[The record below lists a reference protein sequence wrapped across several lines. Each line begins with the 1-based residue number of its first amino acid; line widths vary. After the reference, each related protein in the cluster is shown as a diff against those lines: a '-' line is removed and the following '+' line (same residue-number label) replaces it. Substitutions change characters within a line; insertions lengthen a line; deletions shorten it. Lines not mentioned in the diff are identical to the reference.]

1 MGDATSRWS
10 EREVLEF
17 DGLRIETNARRVFV
31 DGAEVALTKTE
42 FDLLVVLAGSAG
54 NLVTSAQIFEQV
66 WGTDW
71 FGDGHAV
78 EVQISR
84 LRRKLGESIKSP
96 RFITTIRGSGYRF
109 DAASR
114 EDFTVITYDDQ
125 LRIAD
130 IRPRDRPFLGW
141 DPLDLIGTF
150 RLFSTGP
157 EAHIPQA
164 VALEVFQM
172 QAKLGP
178 MKYSLEM
185 SLRCADGSVIQR
197 SVQFE
202 ILTNADG
209 ELSGVVASI
218 L

>member
-17 DGLRIETNARRVFV
+17 DGLRIETNARRVLV

-78 EVQISR
+78 EV
-84 LRRKLGESIKSP
+84 ESTKSP

-114 EDFTVITYDDQ
+114 DSRAFVTYDDQ
-125 LRIAD
+125 LRIVD
-130 IRPRDRPFLGW
+130 IEPRDRPFLGW

-150 RLFSTGP
+150 RLLSAGP
-157 EAHIPQA
+157 EANLSQA
-164 VALEVFQM
+164 DALAVFRM